1 MALGQTLTGRQP
13 PGRAAG
19 CTDLHLHM
27 GFHPGKGELCEGK
40 RRWRGQTG
48 TQNPK
53 SKGQTL
59 LSCLPGN
66 SCTGWKGV
74 SMGTE
79 RPPIYSSHGPP
90 PQPQLLG
97 PQLSLPTQALGT
109 TRQGWEGGVDLCQMW
124 GLRKLPKLR
133 CA

>member
-27 GFHPGKGELCEGK
+27 GFHPGKEELCEGK

-53 SKGQTL
+53 PKGQTL

-66 SCTGWKGV
+66 SCMGWKEV
-74 SMGTE
+74 SVGTE
-79 RPPIYSSHGPP
+79 RPPIYSSHGPRP
-90 PQPQLLG
+90 SPSCWGRSCPCQLKPWEPQGRDEEL
-97 PQLSLPTQALGT
+97 TCA
-109 TRQGWEGGVDLCQMW
+109 RCGGSGSC
-124 GLRKLPKLR
+124 PN
-133 CA
+133 